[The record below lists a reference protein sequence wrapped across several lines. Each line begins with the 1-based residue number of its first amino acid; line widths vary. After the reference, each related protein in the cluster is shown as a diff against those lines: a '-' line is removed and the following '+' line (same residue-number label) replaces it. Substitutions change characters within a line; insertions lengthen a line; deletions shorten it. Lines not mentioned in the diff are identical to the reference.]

1 VGAIGRQVRHG
12 GKLLLALTLLTFS
25 SVSHADVDP
34 DPDPQPSPWFGA
46 DKAFHFGASFGL
58 SAGGYAF
65 GVASFDSR
73 WAAVA
78 LGSGIALGL
87 GAAKEGLDAAG
98 LGTPSWEDLVW
109 DVVGTALGLGV
120 AVTFDAAL
128 RGP

>member
-1 VGAIGRQVRHG
+1 MA
-12 GKLLLALTLLTFS
+12 LALL
-25 SVSHADVDP
+25 SVCATAQGGELDADP
-34 DPDPQPSPWFGA
+34 DPDPWFGP
-46 DKAFHFGASFGL
+46 DKALHFGAGFGL
-58 SAGGYAF
+58 SVGGYAL

-73 WAAVA
+73 WAGVA
-78 LGSGIALGL
+78 LGAGIALGL

-98 LGTPSWEDLVW
+98 LGTPEWQDFVW